1 VLRRRLAGD
10 SVILREPE
18 ATEGPARQQCA
29 FGQDNDSMAEF
40 RLGEKAIQ
48 LRDGDDVAVA
58 KEKLTSGTD
67 LVWNGGAVRLSADTP
82 SGHKIALRG
91 VAEGSPVH
99 KFGQIIGY
107 ATRSISPG
115 DWVHSHNLHN
125 GSVSLDYEFGTDLR
139 PPRPLASG
147 EERTFPG
154 FARPDGR
161 AGTRNYVAIVST
173 VNCSADVSQLV
184 VEKIRRE
191 ALADFP
197 NVDGVFA
204 VTHKTGCGMAIKGPE
219 HRILQRCLA
228 GMADHPNVAASLL
241 IGLGCEVN
249 QAVALVQDQKL
260 ISPQSIGI
268 GRPEPPPIFT
278 IQQTGGVRK
287 TVEAA
292 FEEALRL
299 LRRANEAKRTPHS
312 VSELIVGT
320 NCGGSDGNSGIT
332 ANPALGIAGD
342 EFVRHGAA
350 WLIAE
355 TSETYGAEHL
365 LTRRAISR
373 PVGEKLI
380 ALMRWWEE
388 YTAMHGA
395 EIDNNP
401 APGNK
406 DGGLTTIF
414 EKSLGAVAKSGSAPM
429 VAVYDYAERIRHK
442 GFSFM
447 DTPGHDPVSVTGLVA
462 GGCNLFAFTTGR
474 GSCLGFKPTPVLKI
488 STNTPLYERMEEDM
502 DLDAGVIL
510 NGVPIETV
518 GLQMFEELIAVAGG
532 KKTKSE
538 EQGLGDHEFAPWALG
553 PVL

>member
-1 VLRRRLAGD
+1 MAVYRLSDKAIVLR
-10 SVILREPE
+10 E
-18 ATEGPARQQCA
+18 
-29 FGQDNDSMAEF
+29 
-40 RLGEKAIQ
+40 
-48 LRDGDDVAVA
+48 GDDVAVL
-58 KEKLTSGTD
+58 KEALPKGTEMETER
-67 LVWNGGAVRLSADTP
+67 GGIRLSADTP
-82 SGHKIALRG
+82 AGHKVALG
-91 VAEGSPVH
+91 SVADGAPVH
-99 KFGQIIGY
+99 KYGQIIGY
-107 ATRSISPG
+107 ATQSIAAG
-115 DWVHSHNLHN
+115 DWVHNHNLHN
-125 GSVSLDYEFGTDLR
+125 GTVALDYEFGTDIR
-139 PPRPLASG
+139 NPKPLPSG
-147 EERTFPG
+147 LERTFQG
-154 FARPDGR
+154 YSRPDGR
-161 AGTRNYVAIVST
+161 VGTRNYISIVST
-173 VNCSADVSQLV
+173 VNCSADVSHIVAERL
-184 VEKIRRE
+184 RLE
-191 ALADFP
+191 ALPDFP
-197 NVDGVFA
+197 NVDGVVA

-219 HRILQRCLA
+219 HRILQRCLS
-228 GMADHPNVAASLL
+228 GMADHPNVAGSLL
-241 IGLGCEVN
+241 VGLGCEVN
-249 QAVALVQDQKL
+249 QAVALVQDTKL
-260 ISPQSIGI
+260 ISPQSIGV
-268 GRPEPPPIFT
+268 GRPAPPPIFS

-292 FEEALRL
+292 FDEALKL
-299 LRRANEAKRTPHS
+299 LRKANEIKRTPQD
-312 VSELIVGT
+312 VSGLIIGT

-332 ANPALGIAGD
+332 ANPALGVAGD

-365 LTRRAISR
+365 LTRRAVSR
-373 PVGEKLI
+373 QVGEKLI
-380 ALMRWWEE
+380 ALMRWWED
-388 YTAMHGA
+388 YTASHGA

-429 VAVYDYAERIRHK
+429 VAVYDYAERIRDT

-462 GGCNLFAFTTGR
+462 GGCNLVAFTTGR
-474 GSCLGFKPTPVLKI
+474 GSCLGFKPSPVLKI

-518 GLQMFEELIAVAGG
+518 GLQIFEELIAVAGG

-538 EQGLGDHEFAPWALG
+538 AQGLGDHEFAPWALG